1 MYKVKIGDEVI
12 YAEGG
17 EILSDV
23 LLKHKKPVEHPCGG
37 RGTCKKCKVNVNG
50 KEELSCRYVI
60 NSDIEVSL
68 SGTENIISET
78 GADTT
83 GSITK
88 NLCFALDIGTTTIAL
103 ALVSLDE
110 GKIVKVI
117 TGTNPQRAFG
127 ADIMT
132 RISYCRQNSQNEL
145 NRVVIAEINRLIG
158 EFGIERI
165 DTMYVAGN
173 VTMLH
178 LFFNVDC
185 SSIGVAPYTPVF
197 LESKSADAEDIGII
211 GVGKVISLPS
221 VSSFVGADI
230 VAGMNYTGFP
240 SDGKYNLLV
249 DLGTNAEVVLFS
261 ENSGLATAAAAGPCF
276 EGANISFGMS
286 ATSGAVYSFSLKQ
299 NREKDVKT
307 ISDVPAKGI
316 CGTGLIDIIA
326 ELVKANIIDET
337 GYMEDET

>member
-230 VAGMNYTGFP
+230 VA
-240 SDGKYNLLV
+240 
-249 DLGTNAEVVLFS
+249 
-261 ENSGLATAAAAGPCF
+261 
-276 EGANISFGMS
+276 
-286 ATSGAVYSFSLKQ
+286 
-299 NREKDVKT
+299 
-307 ISDVPAKGI
+307 
-316 CGTGLIDIIA
+316 
-326 ELVKANIIDET
+326 
-337 GYMEDET
+337 